1 MEKSQLS
8 ERDICTKFITP
19 AVQQAGWD
27 VDSQIREEVS
37 FTKGRIIVRDKVIA
51 RGKPKRADYI
61 LYYKEHFPIALIEA
75 KDNKHSVGDGM
86 QQGLEYAETLD
97 IPFVF
102 SSNGDAFIAHDRT
115 GMSAE
120 TERQIR
126 LDEFPS
132 PQELYQRYLRWKNID
147 MAEEQILTTDYY
159 YDTRGK
165 SPRYYQQIAIN
176 RTIEAVANDQKR
188 IMLVMA
194 TGTGKTY
201 TAFQIMWRLW
211 KSGAKK
217 RILFLA
223 DRNIL
228 IDQAKTN
235 DFIPFGDK
243 MTKISN
249 RQIDKSYELYLSL
262 YQAVTGNEEEKNI
275 YKQFSPD
282 FFDLIIVDEC
292 HRGSARADS
301 AWREILEYFDHAT
314 QIGLTATPKET
325 KDVSNIDYFGEP
337 VYTYS
342 LKQGIEDG
350 FLAPYKVVRY
360 TIDRDVEGYRP
371 EPHKRDIYG
380 EEVPDEVYYGH
391 DFDRK
396 LIIDDR
402 TKLVAKK
409 VTEYLEANEPFAKT
423 IVFCIDIEHAE
434 RMRRALIN
442 ENQERYQE
450 NSKYIMRITGDNEQG
465 KAELDGFIDPESKY
479 PVIVTT
485 SKLLTTGVDA
495 QTCKLVVLDAPIKSM
510 TEFKQIVGR
519 GTRLREDHGKFYF
532 TIMDFRNATDNFA
545 DPDFDGEPVQIYEP
559 VLPAKIEGAQP
570 VKTQSVS
577 TDELDISEVLYD
589 PQRADAMTLRDSAG
603 EVGYR
608 TSGVHKYHLND
619 VEVMVSS
626 EKVQF
631 YDEGGKLVS
640 ESLEEYSAKNLKK
653 LYPELANFQRAWE
666 EAEKKSVLIHS
677 LVKNGFFVDEL
688 LEKIDPALDVYDL
701 VLSVAYKQEASI
713 TRSQRAQQ
721 VRESEFFNQYQDTQK
736 ELLLDLLSVYEQEGI
751 VAIEDVELLRVEP
764 FIKYGSPVEILGTIF
779 SGRNEYLSAL
789 ADMKKHLYKG

>member
-1 MEKSQLS
+1 MDKSQLS

-61 LYYKEHFPIALIEA
+61 LYYKENFPIALIEA

-115 GMSAE
+115 GMSAD
-120 TERQIR
+120 TEKQIR

-147 MAEEQILTTDYY
+147 MVEEQILTTDYY
-159 YDTRGK
+159 YDARGK

-409 VTEYLEANEPFAKT
+409 VTEYLEANEAFAKT

-519 GTRLREDHGKFYF
+519 GTRLREDHDKFYF

-559 VLPAKIEGAQP
+559 VLPAKIEGVQP

-589 PQRADAMTLRDSAG
+589 PQRVDAMTLRDSAG

-608 TSGVHKYHLND
+608 TGGVHKYHLND

-626 EKVQF
+626 EKIQF

-640 ESLEEYSAKNLKK
+640 ESLEEYSAKNLKR
-653 LYPELANFQRAWE
+653 LYPELADFQRAWA
-666 EAEKKSVLIHS
+666 EAENKTVLIHS
-677 LVKNGFFVDEL
+677 LVENGFFIDEL
-688 LEKIDPALDVYDL
+688 LEKVDPALDIFDL
-701 VLSVAYKQEASI
+701 VLSVAYKQEASM

-721 VRESEFFNQYQDTQK
+721 VRGSEFFNQYQDTQK

-764 FIKYGSPVEILGTIF
+764 FTKYGSPVEILGTIF
-779 SGRNEYLSAL
+779 SGRNEYLLAL

>member
-1 MEKSQLS
+1 MDKSQLS

-27 VDSQIREEVS
+27 VDLQIREEVS

-61 LYYKEHFPIALIEA
+61 LYYKENFPIALIEA

-120 TERQIR
+120 TEKQIR

-409 VTEYLEANEPFAKT
+409 VTEYLEANDEFAKT

-450 NSKYIMRITGDNEQG
+450 NSKYIMRITGDNEIG

-510 TEFKQIVGR
+510 AEFKQIVGR
-519 GTRLREDHGKFYF
+519 GTRLREDHDKFYF

-559 VLPAKIEGAQP
+559 VLPAKIEGVQP

-603 EVGYR
+603 EVGHR
-608 TSGVHKYHLND
+608 TGGVHKYHLND
-619 VEVMVSS
+619 VEVLVSS
-626 EKVQF
+626 EKIQF

-653 LYPELANFQRAWE
+653 LYPELVDFQRAWE
-666 EAEKKSVLIHS
+666 EAENKSVLIHS
-677 LVKNGFFVDEL
+677 LVENGFFIDEL
-688 LEKIDPALDVYDL
+688 LEKVDPALDVYDL
-701 VLSVAYKQEASI
+701 VLSVAYKQEASMN
-713 TRSQRAQQ
+713 RSQRAQQ
-721 VRESEFFNQYQDTQK
+721 VRDSEFFHQYQDKQK

-764 FIKYGSPVEILGTIF
+764 FTKYGSPVEILGTIF
-779 SGRNEYLSAL
+779 SDRNEYLAAL

>member
-1 MEKSQLS
+1 MDKSQLS

-19 AVQQAGWD
+19 ALQQAGWD

-61 LYYKEHFPIALIEA
+61 LYYKENFPIALIEA

-120 TERQIR
+120 TEKQIR

-292 HRGSARADS
+292 HRGSARVDS

-519 GTRLREDHGKFYF
+519 GTRLREDHDKFYF

-559 VLPAKIEGAQP
+559 VLPAKIEGVQP

-589 PQRADAMTLRDSAG
+589 PQRVDVMTLKDSAG
-603 EVGYR
+603 EVDYR
-608 TSGVHKYHLND
+608 TGGVHKYHLND

-653 LYPELANFQRAWE
+653 LYPELADFQRAWA
-666 EAEKKSVLIHS
+666 EAENKSVLIHS
-677 LVKNGFFVDEL
+677 LVENGFFIDEL
-688 LEKIDPALDVYDL
+688 LEKIDPSLDVYDL
-701 VLSVAYKQEASI
+701 VLSVAYKQEVGM

-721 VRESEFFNQYQDTQK
+721 VRDSEFFNQYQDKQK

-764 FIKYGSPVEILGTIF
+764 FTKYGSPVEILGTIF

>member
-1 MEKSQLS
+1 MDKSQLS
-8 ERDICTKFITP
+8 ERDVCTKFITP
-19 AVQQAGWD
+19 ALKQAGWD

-61 LYYKEHFPIALIEA
+61 LYYKENFPLALIEA

-115 GMSAE
+115 GMNSE
-120 TERQIR
+120 TEKQIG
-126 LDEFPS
+126 LHEFPS
-132 PQELYQRYLRWKNID
+132 PQELYERYLRWKNID
-147 MAEEQILTTDYY
+147 VVEEQILNTDYY
-159 YDTRGK
+159 YDIRGK

-188 IMLVMA
+188 IILVMA

-243 MTKISN
+243 MTKIAN

-301 AWREILEYFDHAT
+301 AWREILEYFDNAT

-325 KDVSNIDYFGEP
+325 KDVSNMDYFGEP

-396 LIIDDR
+396 IILDER

-409 VTEYLEANEPFAKT
+409 VTEYLEANDEFAKT

-442 ENQERYQE
+442 ENQERYHQ
-450 NSKYIMRITGDNEQG
+450 NHKYIMRITGDNEIG
-465 KAELDGFIDPESKY
+465 KAELDSFIDPESKY

-519 GTRLREDHGKFYF
+519 GTRLREDHDKFYF

-545 DPDFDGEPVQIYEP
+545 DPEFDGEPVQIYEP
-559 VLPAKIEGAQP
+559 VLPAKIENVQP
-570 VKTQSVS
+570 VKTGQVP
-577 TDELDISEVLYD
+577 TDDMEISEVLYD
-589 PQRADAMTLRDSAG
+589 PQRQDVMSLRDSAG
-603 EVGYR
+603 ELGYR
-608 TSGVHKYHLND
+608 TGGVHKYHLND

-626 EKVQF
+626 EKIQF

-640 ESLEEYSAKNLKK
+640 ESLEEYSSKNLKK
-653 LYPELANFQRAWE
+653 IYPDLEGFQTAW
-666 EAEKKSVLIHS
+666 AETEQKTVLIHS
-677 LVKNGFFVDEL
+677 LIENGFFIDEL
-688 LEKIDPALDVYDL
+688 SEKVDPSLDLYDL
-701 VLSVAYKQEASI
+701 VLKVAYKQDHGM
-713 TRSQRAQQ
+713 TRFQRAEQ
-721 VRESEFFNQYQDTQK
+721 VKNSGFFEQFEGPQK
-736 ELLLDLLSVYEQEGI
+736 DLLLDLLTIYVQEGI
-751 VAIEDVELLRVEP
+751 VAIEDIELLRVDP
-764 FIKYGSPVEILGTIF
+764 FTQYGSPMEILSSVF
-779 SGRNEYLSAL
+779 RGRDEYLSAL
-789 ADMKKHLYKG
+789 EIMKKHLYRG